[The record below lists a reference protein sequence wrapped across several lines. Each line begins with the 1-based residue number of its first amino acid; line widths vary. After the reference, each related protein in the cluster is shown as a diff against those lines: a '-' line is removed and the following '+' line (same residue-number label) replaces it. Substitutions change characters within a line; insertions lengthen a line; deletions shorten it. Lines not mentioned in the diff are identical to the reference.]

1 MRHLALTRNG
11 SDSIR
16 YRPSMHTPPHRPSPR
31 QRPVGSSGPARD
43 ADRDSRITDAALTLL
58 AEGGYEALTME
69 KTAALAGV
77 GKATVYRRWA
87 TRADLVA
94 DALETIG
101 FADPSSAEPA
111 DVTSLRDDLV
121 HTLIR
126 VTGCLDPQ
134 RHRLVT
140 VGLEAAQRHP
150 ELANSLRVRFTAAV
164 DQAIAAA
171 VARAHSRGET
181 LPGRPADTMTT
192 ATVIALLS
200 YLPALQD
207 RPLETCDFETIT
219 DRVLLPLL
227 RCRPEP

>member
-1 MRHLALTRNG
+1 
-11 SDSIR
+11 
-16 YRPSMHTPPHRPSPR
+16 MHMPHQPSPR
-31 QRPVGSSGPARD
+31 QRPAGSAGPARD
-43 ADRDSRITDAALTLL
+43 AARDARITDAALTLL
-58 AEGGYEALTME
+58 SEGGYEALTME

-101 FADPSSAEPA
+101 FADPTSAEPSSEA
-111 DVTSLRDDLV
+111 TSLRDDLI

-140 VGLEAAQRHP
+140 AGLEAAQRHP
-150 ELANSLRVRFTAAV
+150 ELADSLRVRFTAAV

-171 VARAHSRGET
+171 VARAHRSGET
-181 LPGRPADTMTT
+181 LPSQPADTMTT

-207 RPLETCDFETIT
+207 RPLEACDFEAIT

-227 RCRPEP
+227 RRRHEP